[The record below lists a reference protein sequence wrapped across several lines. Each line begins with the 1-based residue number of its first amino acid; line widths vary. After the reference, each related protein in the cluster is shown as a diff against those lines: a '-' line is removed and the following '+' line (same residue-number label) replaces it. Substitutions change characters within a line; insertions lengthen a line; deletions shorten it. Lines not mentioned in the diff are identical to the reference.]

1 MGTKFVE
8 PPPFHLPSCYDDSS
22 STTPLIFVLSKGS
35 DPTKSF
41 LQFAKEKKFDKKLDS
56 LSLGQGQGGKAE
68 VMISN
73 GSMRGSWV
81 FLQNCHLYISWM
93 PELERLAEELSP
105 ETTHKDFRLWLTSM
119 PSAKFPVSVLQNGVK
134 MINEP
139 PKGLKANLKSA
150 YFKLDDDKLNSTSK
164 PAIWRKL
171 LFGLRFFHAV
181 AQERRKFG
189 PLGWNRPCRLS
200 ST

>member
-1 MGTKFVE
+1 
-8 PPPFHLPSCYDDSS
+8 
-22 STTPLIFVLSKGS
+22 
-35 DPTKSF
+35 
-41 LQFAKEKKFDKKLDS
+41 
-56 LSLGQGQGGKAE
+56 
-68 VMISN
+68 
-73 GSMRGSWV
+73 
-81 FLQNCHLYISWM
+81 
-93 PELERLAEELSP
+93 
-105 ETTHKDFRLWLTSM
+105 M

-150 YFKLDDDKLNSTSK
+150 YFKLDDEKLRSTSK

-189 PLGWNRPCRLS
+189 PLGWNRPCQYPLTHS
-200 ST
+200 LIHSLKHSLALPSL